1 MSGALCSIYI
11 FAGELFPTEI
21 RSTGIGFGSM
31 VGRLGGF
38 MSPFIIQIQNKVLVY
53 AIFGVFGVLGGGFLF
68 MLPEVKVSQNLYD
81 LG

>member
-31 VGRLGGF
+31 VGRLGGV
-38 MSPFIIQIQNKVLVY
+38 MSPFIIQIPNKVLVY
-53 AIFGVFGVLGGGFLF
+53 AIFGAVGVLGGGLIFL
-68 MLPEVKVSQNLYD
+68 LPEVKVHLKSFAK
-81 LG
+81 